1 MFLNYSIVIPVFE
14 RNNILKKCLESVLN
28 QNLKPIEVIIVD
40 NNNNNFESIKL
51 NNLISKTCY
60 ECLNI
65 RILKSYKNSGAIA
78 RNIGAKSSK
87 GDLVAFLDSDVIL
100 DSDYYDILINY
111 FYYKKNLIAIQ
122 GTDRALIES
131 QKKDDRNNVF
141 YKIFYCFEQFFE
153 TSLIFNKKSAYVSPS
168 MAVAHPNVK
177 IDFEVSSQW
186 ISTCAGLFKRDLFED
201 YSFPSQFVTY
211 SNNEYLLFSH
221 QLFLDKRGEMI
232 YTSKAKY
239 RDIQTS
245 IGRIPLKSLMYQ
257 IQTYDLFIFLKL
269 FNMNPL
275 KFLIF
280 LKSRMGHLILNLIR
294 LITKKNFSFKNLFYA
309 FHSIIYPFLNIRSIV
324 NEDLSFYEKD
334 FPL

>member
-1 MFLNYSIVIPVFE
+1 MKYSIVIPVFE
-14 RNNILKKCLESVLN
+14 RNNILKNCLESVLN
-28 QNLKPIEVIIVD
+28 QHLKPIEVIIVD
-40 NNNNNFESIKL
+40 NNKNNYESIKL
-51 NNLISKTCY
+51 NNLISKPSY
-60 ECLNI
+60 DCLNI

-87 GDLVAFLDSDVIL
+87 GDVVAFLDSDVIL
-100 DSDYYDILINY
+100 DSDYYDILIKY
-111 FYYKKNLIAIQ
+111 FSDKKNLIAIQ

-131 QKKDDRNNVF
+131 QKKDDRNNFF
-141 YKIFYCFEQFFE
+141 YKIFYYFEQFFE

-177 IDFEVSSQW
+177 NDFEVSSQW

-245 IGRIPLKSLMYQ
+245 VGRIPLKSLMYQ
-257 IQTYDLFIFLKL
+257 IQTYDLFIFVKL

-280 LKSRMGHLILNLIR
+280 LKSRIGHLILNLIK
-294 LITKKNFSFKNLFYA
+294 LITKRNFSFKNLFYA
-309 FHSIIYPFLNIRSIV
+309 FHSIMYPFLNIRSII